1 MTPPGRLRPLPR
13 HPDDAAGSPRGDGAP
28 AAVLAPD
35 RLTDAARADT
45 AAAVKLAAESGDMD
59 EAYRLVAAALEA
71 RDIETVAASL
81 TALRPPDRVDVFE
94 NFDLDDQRQI
104 IDELGDEEAAEI
116 LEELDDE
123 EAAEVAE
130 GLSTEQLAPILDLM
144 ETDEAADLLNDLPP
158 AQMAELL
165 EGMDDAAEA
174 EVRPLLEHMDD
185 TAGGRMT
192 RDFVALSADDTVKAS
207 IRRLRALEPGEE
219 AAYYLYV
226 QDADQ
231 RLAGIVSLRQI
242 IVAPPKTRIG
252 DIMHPDVI
260 RTHVGDDQEDAAQL
274 MQRYDLLAL
283 PVVDDANR
291 LVGVITHD
299 DLVDVLAEEATEDMY
314 KMVGLDVD
322 ERPDDGVWTSV
333 RNRLPWLALNLATQL
348 LLIAVLASFQQTM
361 KSVVILGV
369 LFPLVTGNGG
379 NVGAQTTTLVVRS
392 LALGEI
398 DKRLVGRL
406 LFKEVSQGLLNGM
419 AIGVLAGL
427 VALVINAFFA
437 VSPISPLLLGGAV
450 FLAMALNL
458 AAGGFAGVVMPLA
471 LERLGIDPAVASAVF
486 VTTVTDTMGSL
497 LFFGIFNLL
506 THMFPLA

>member
-1 MTPPGRLRPLPR
+1 MTAALHRPPPR
-13 HPDDAAGSPRGDGAP
+13 HLDDMLAAPP
-28 AAVLAPD
+28 TLAE
-35 RLTDAARADT
+35 AARADT
-45 AAAVKLAAESGDMD
+45 AAQVKAAAESGDMD
-59 EAYRLVAAALEA
+59 EAFRLVATALEA

-81 TALRPPDRVDVFE
+81 SALRPPDRVDVFE

-104 IDELGDEEAAEI
+104 IDELDDEEAAEI

-144 ETDEAADLLNDLPP
+144 ESDEAADLLNDLPP

-174 EVRPLLEHMDD
+174 EVRTLLGHLDD

-192 RDFVALSADDTVKAS
+192 RDFVALAADDTVAAS
-207 IRRLRALEPGEE
+207 IERLRALEPGEE

-226 QDADQ
+226 GDAEG
-231 RLAGIVSLRQI
+231 LLVGIVSLRQI
-242 IVAPPKTRIG
+242 IVAPPRARIG
-252 DIMHPDVI
+252 DLMHPDVI
-260 RTHVGDDQEDAAQL
+260 RVHVGDDQEAAAQL

-283 PVVDDANR
+283 PVVDAHDR

-299 DLVDVLAEEATEDMY
+299 DLVDVLAEEATEDMFRL
-314 KMVGLDVD
+314 VGLDED
-322 ERPDDGVWTSV
+322 ERADDGIFTSV
-333 RNRLPWLALNLATQL
+333 KNRLPWLALNLVTQL
-348 LLIAVLASFQQTM
+348 ALVAVLAGFQGTLD
-361 KSVVILGV
+361 KVVILSL

-398 DKRLVGRL
+398 DRQQIGRL
-406 LFKEVSQGLLNGM
+406 LGKEVAQGLINGM
-419 AIGVLAGL
+419 AIGLLAGV
-427 VALVINAFFA
+427 VALLMNHFVVSTP
-437 VSPISPLLLGGAV
+437 VSPALIGGAV

-458 AAGGFAGVVMPLA
+458 AAGGLAGVVMPLT

-486 VTTVTDTMGSL
+486 VTTVTDTMGAL
-497 LFFGIFNLL
+497 LFIGIFNLL
-506 THMFPLA
+506 SAALGLA

>member
-1 MTPPGRLRPLPR
+1 MRR
-13 HPDDAAGSPRGDGAP
+13 HPDDVAGTPSGDAGTSIAGAP
-28 AAVLAPD
+28 AP
-35 RLTDAARADT
+35 LTDAARADI
-45 AAAVKLAAESGDMD
+45 AAAVKAAAAAGDMD
-59 EAYRLVAAALEA
+59 EAYRMVAAALEA
-71 RDIETVAASL
+71 RDIETVGASL
-81 TALRPPDRVDVFE
+81 SALRPADRVDVFE
-94 NFDLDDQRQI
+94 NFGLVAQRQI
-104 IDELGDEEAAEI
+104 IDELDDDEAAAI
-116 LEELDDE
+116 LDELDDE

-130 GLSTEQLAPILDLM
+130 GLSSRQLAPILDLM

-192 RDFVALSADDTVKAS
+192 RDFVALSADETVKAS

-226 QDADQ
+226 RDADE
-231 RLAGIVSLRQI
+231 RLVGIVSLRQI

-252 DIMHPDVI
+252 DLMHADVI
-260 RTHVGDDQEDAAQL
+260 RTHVSDDQEDAAQL

-283 PVVDDANR
+283 PVVDDADR

-314 KMVGLDVD
+314 RMVGLDVD
-322 ERPDDGVWTSV
+322 ERSDDGVWTSV
-333 RNRLPWLALNLATQL
+333 RNRLPWLTLNLATQL
-348 LLIAVLASFQQTM
+348 LLVAVLASFQRTTER
-361 KSVVILGV
+361 VVILSV

-398 DKRLVGRL
+398 DKRQIGRL
-406 LFKEVSQGLLNGM
+406 LFKEVGQGLINGM

-427 VALVINAFFA
+427 VALVINTFFTA
-437 VSPISPLLLGGAV
+437 APVSPLLIGGAV

-458 AAGGFAGVVMPLA
+458 AAGGLAGVVMPLT
-471 LERLGIDPAVASAVF
+471 LERFGIDPAVSSAVF

-506 THMFPLA
+506 ARALH